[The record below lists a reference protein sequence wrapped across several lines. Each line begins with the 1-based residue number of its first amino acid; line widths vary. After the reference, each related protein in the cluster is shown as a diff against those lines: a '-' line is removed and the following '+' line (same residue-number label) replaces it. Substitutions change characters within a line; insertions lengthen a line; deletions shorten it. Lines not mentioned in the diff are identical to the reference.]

1 MFDLPKSVTICG
13 KEHPIRYDFRSILDI
28 LCAVNDPELTDEEK
42 TVVSLSIFYPDI
54 ERIED
59 LEEAVKQLLLFING
73 GEEDVSRSNDPQ
85 LVDWEKDAPRIIPA
99 VNKVLG
105 YETRAVEYDRENNTG
120 GVHWYTFL
128 GAYMEIGDCLFAQVV
143 RIRNKIMRHKKF
155 EKDEREWYRKNR
167 NLVDIK
173 TRLTSDEERFL
184 ESLGLKNPLRKGA
197 GKD

>member
-1 MFDLPKSVTICG
+1 MFDLPKSVEISG
-13 KEHPIRYDFRSILDI
+13 EEIPIRYDFRSILDI
-28 LCAVNDPELTDEEK
+28 LCAVNDPELTEEDK
-42 TVVSLSIFYPDI
+42 TVVALSIFYPDI
-54 ERIED
+54 DRIED

-105 YETRAVEYDRENNTG
+105 YETRAVEYDLENNAG

-143 RIRNKIMRHKKF
+143 RIRDKIRRNKKL

-173 TRLTSDEERFL
+173 KKLTDEEAEFL
-184 ESLGLKNPLRKGA
+184 QSVFGNKK
-197 GKD
+197 

>member
-1 MFDLPKSVTICG
+1 MFDLPKSVEISG
-13 KEHPIRYDFRSILDI
+13 EEIPIRYDFRSILDI

-143 RIRNKIMRHKKF
+143 RIRDKIRRNKKL
-155 EKDEREWYRKNR
+155 EKEEREWYRKNR

-173 TRLTSDEERFL
+173 KKLTDEEAEFL
-184 ESLGLKNPLRKGA
+184 QSVFGNKK
-197 GKD
+197 

>member
-1 MFDLPKSVTICG
+1 MFDLPNSVEICG
-13 KEHPIRYDFRSILDI
+13 EQVPIRYDFRSILDI
-28 LCAVNDPELTDEEK
+28 LCAVNDPDLSEEEK
-42 TVVSLSIFYPDI
+42 TWVALSIFYPT
-54 ERIED
+54 
-59 LEEAVKQLLLFING
+59 LEEIGDFEEALKQLILFING
-73 GEEDVSRSNDPQ
+73 GEEDVSQSKDPQ

-143 RIRNKIMRHKKF
+143 RIRDKLRRHKKL

-167 NLVDIK
+167 NLVDVK
-173 TRLTSDEERFL
+173 KKLTDEEDVFL
-184 ESLGLKNPLRKGA
+184 QSVFGNKK
-197 GKD
+197 

>member
-1 MFDLPKSVTICG
+1 MFDLPKSVQIAG
-13 KEHPIRYDFRSILDI
+13 EMIPVRYDFRSILDI
-28 LCAVNDPELTDEEK
+28 LCAVNDPELTEEDK
-42 TVVSLSIFYPDI
+42 TVVALSIFYPDI
-54 ERIED
+54 DRIED

-105 YETRAVEYDRENNTG
+105 YETRAVEYDRENNAG

-143 RIRNKIMRHKKF
+143 RIRDKIRRNKKL

-167 NLVDIK
+167 HLVDIK
-173 TRLTSDEERFL
+173 TKLTSDEERFL
-184 ESLGLKNPLRKGA
+184 ESLGIKNPLRKGA

>member
-1 MFDLPKSVTICG
+1 MFDLPKSVEISG
-13 KEHPIRYDFRSILDI
+13 EEIPIRYDFRSILDI
-28 LCAVNDPELTDEEK
+28 LCAVNDPELSEEEK
-42 TVVSLSIFYPDI
+42 TWVALSIFYPDI
-54 ERIED
+54 EMIGD
-59 LEEAVKQLLLFING
+59 FEEAVKQMLLFING
-73 GEEDVSRSNDPQ
+73 GEEYLSQSKDPQ

-143 RIRNKIMRHKKF
+143 RIRDKIRRHKKL

-167 NLVDIK
+167 NIVDCK
-173 TRLTSDEERFL
+173 KKLTDEEDAFL
-184 ESLGLKNPLRKGA
+184 RSVFGSNQ
-197 GKD
+197 